1 MQLRM
6 NGDTGANYNWQRV
19 EGVDSS
25 TDGASVAADNG
36 LRVGEVPGATGLAS
50 AFGIAVI
57 DVPYYATTVAFK
69 SAISHAQ
76 CPRSG
81 VAGTLYNAV
90 FGGFWISTAAI
101 NQLTLRLENSPNFI
115 AGSRA
120 SLYGIG

>member
-1 MQLRM
+1 MVRIL
-6 NGDTGANYNWQRV
+6 
-19 EGVDSS
+19 SS
-25 TDGASVAADNG
+25 AETKAARTAYG
-36 LRVGEVPGATGLAS
+36 PFSRRFEQAMAAYAETP
-50 AFGIAVI
+50 
-57 DVPYYATTVAFK
+57 YATTVAFK